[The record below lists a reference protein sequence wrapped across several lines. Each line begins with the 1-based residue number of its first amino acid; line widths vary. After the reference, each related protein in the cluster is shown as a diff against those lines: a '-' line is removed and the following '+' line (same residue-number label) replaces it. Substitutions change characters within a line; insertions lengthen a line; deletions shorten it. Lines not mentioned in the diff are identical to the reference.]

1 MKEHIK
7 RVDRILKYKGSI
19 LDIYTDVIETPD
31 GHRAEW
37 DYIYH
42 RGAAAVVPVLDD
54 GRLLMVRQYRDALDR
69 ETINGWDEPTI
80 NAAARELEEE
90 TGYRSDNLTKLV
102 SVVTAVAFC
111 NEVVD
116 VYLATDLVKTSQ
128 HLDEDEFIDVEKYTL
143 DELKD
148 MIFAGTIQ
156 DSKTISAVLAYDAL
170 LNRKKNN

>member
-1 MKEHIK
+1 M
-7 RVDRILKYKGSI
+7 
-19 LDIYTDVIETPD
+19 
-31 GHRAEW
+31 
-37 DYIYH
+37 
-42 RGAAAVVPVLDD
+42 
-54 GRLLMVRQYRDALDR
+54 
-69 ETINGWDEPTI
+69 
-80 NAAARELEEE
+80 
-90 TGYRSDNLTKLV
+90 
-102 SVVTAVAFC
+102 TAVAFC

-170 LNRKKNN
+170 LNRKRIIKTKSSYIDSKYILMDIYEGFFIMGN